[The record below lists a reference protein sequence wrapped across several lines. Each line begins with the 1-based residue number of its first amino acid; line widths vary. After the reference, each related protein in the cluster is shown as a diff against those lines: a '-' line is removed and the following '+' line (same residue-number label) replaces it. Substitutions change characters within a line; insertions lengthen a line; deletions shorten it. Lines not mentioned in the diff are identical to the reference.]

1 MTNVELNK
9 TLKNYQV
16 VSEEV
21 KALELKKEAL
31 KNAIKEV
38 FEVRGVKKLETEN
51 YTAVLSEFTR
61 ESIMLK
67 ETLQEFGRDLLEA
80 KNLINAYP
88 VEVVKVTKK

>member
-21 KALELKKEAL
+21 KALELQKEAL

-67 ETLQEFGRDLLEA
+67 ETLQEFGRDLLEE